1 MIDPTQDDQRETAQS
16 DAAQSD
22 IDSAASAAHIEL
34 SADDVRHLAS
44 LARIGMT
51 DDEVQKFRTDL
62 SSILDHFDVL
72 AAIDTEGVEPT
83 NNGADLLNV
92 MVADKSRAS
101 ATHEQTMANA
111 PTSED
116 AYFRVRAVLD

>member
-1 MIDPTQDDQRETAQS
+1 MTDPTPNDENAA
-16 DAAQSD
+16 AAQV
-22 IDSAASAAHIEL
+22 EL
-34 SADDVRHLAS
+34 SEDDVRHLAS

-51 DDEVQKFRTDL
+51 DDDVQKFRTDL

-72 AAIDTEGVEPT
+72 AAIDTDGVEPT

-92 MVADKSRAS
+92 MVADQARDS
-101 ATHEQTMANA
+101 ATHDQTMANA
-111 PTSED
+111 PRAED